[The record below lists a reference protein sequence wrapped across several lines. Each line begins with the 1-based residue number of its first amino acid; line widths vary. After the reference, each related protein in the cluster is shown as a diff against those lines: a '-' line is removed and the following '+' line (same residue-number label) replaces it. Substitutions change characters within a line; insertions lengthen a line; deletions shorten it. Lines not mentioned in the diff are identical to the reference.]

1 MTKARFTNRYQ
12 SQCIMNR
19 RIVTVSMA
27 LQPSVRM
34 TDRESPNAPCI
45 PSDVLTLIDEST
57 IERVVHEF
65 YHRVRR
71 DSVLGE
77 IFNARI
83 ADWEFHLQRMCEFW
97 SSVALGSGRYH
108 GRPLSKH
115 LTLPI
120 SAPHFDRWLE
130 LFASTVQEI
139 CSPAVAELL
148 AQRARLIARS
158 LEGGIASA
166 HGVVL
171 ARDERFTPSRDSAL
185 KQRGEHP

>member
-1 MTKARFTNRYQ
+1 
-12 SQCIMNR
+12 
-19 RIVTVSMA
+19 MA
-27 LQPSVRM
+27 LQPSVHM
-34 TDRESPNAPCI
+34 TDRESPNV
-45 PSDVLTLIDEST
+45 PSVPSEVLSLIEEAT

-65 YHRVRR
+65 YRRVRR

-83 ADWEFHLQRMCEFW
+83 ADWEFHVQRMCEFW
-97 SSVALGSGRYH
+97 STVALGSGRYH
-108 GRPLSKH
+108 GRPFSKH
-115 LTLPI
+115 LTLPV

-139 CSPAVAELL
+139 CTPAAAELL

-158 LEGGIASA
+158 LEGGIASV

-171 ARDERFTPSRDSAL
+171 AREERFTPSRDSTL
-185 KQRGEHP
+185 QLRREHP

>member
-1 MTKARFTNRYQ
+1 
-12 SQCIMNR
+12 
-19 RIVTVSMA
+19 
-27 LQPSVRM
+27 M
-34 TDRESPNAPCI
+34 TDRESPNAPFV
-45 PSDVLTLIDEST
+45 PSDVHTLEEST
-57 IERVVHEF
+57 IEGVVHEF

-83 ADWEFHLQRMCEFW
+83 ADWDLHLQRMCEFW
-97 SSVALGSGRYH
+97 SSIALGSGRYH

-115 LTLPI
+115 LTLPV

-130 LFASTVQEI
+130 LFASTVHEI
-139 CSPAVAELL
+139 CTPAAAELL

-166 HGVVL
+166 QGVVL
-171 ARDERFTPSRDSAL
+171 ARGERFAPSRNSKL
-185 KQRGEHP
+185 QQRGEHL

>member
-83 ADWEFHLQRMCEFW
+83 A
-97 SSVALGSGRYH
+97 GRYH

-185 KQRGEHP
+185 QQRGEHP

>member
-1 MTKARFTNRYQ
+1 MTKARITNRNQ
-12 SQCIMNR
+12 TQCITNR
-19 RIVTVSMA
+19 RIATASVA
-27 LQPSVRM
+27 PQPSVRM
-34 TDRESPNAPCI
+34 TDRESPKAPFV
-45 PSDVLTLIDEST
+45 PSDVHTIDEST
-57 IERVVHEF
+57 IEGVVHEF

-83 ADWEFHLQRMCEFW
+83 ADWDLHLQRMCEFW
-97 SSVALGSGRYH
+97 SSIALGSGRYH

-115 LTLPI
+115 LTLPV

-130 LFASTVQEI
+130 LFTSTVREI
-139 CSPAVAELL
+139 CTPAAAELL

-171 ARDERFTPSRDSAL
+171 ARDERFTASRDSTL
-185 KQRGEHP
+185 QQSGEHP

>member
-1 MTKARFTNRYQ
+1 MTKARFTNRDQ
-12 SQCIMNR
+12 SQCITNR
-19 RIVTVSMA
+19 RIVTASMA
-27 LQPSVRM
+27 HQPSVRM
-34 TDRESPNAPCI
+34 TDRESPNAPSV
-45 PSDVLTLIDEST
+45 PSDVLTLDELT
-57 IERVVHEF
+57 IEGVVHEF

-83 ADWEFHLQRMCEFW
+83 ADWESHLQRMCDFW
-97 SSVALGSGRYH
+97 SSIALGSGRYH

-115 LTLPI
+115 LTLPV

-139 CSPAVAELL
+139 CSPAVAKLL

-158 LEGGIASA
+158 LEGGIASV

-185 KQRGEHP
+185 QQRGEHP

>member
-1 MTKARFTNRYQ
+1 MTKARFTNRYH
-12 SQCIMNR
+12 SQCITNR
-19 RIVTVSMA
+19 MIVAASMA

-34 TDRESPNAPCI
+34 TDREYPNAPSV
-45 PSDVLTLIDEST
+45 PSDVLSLIDEAT
-57 IERVVHEF
+57 IERLVREF

-83 ADWEFHLQRMCEFW
+83 ADWEFHLHRMCEFW
-97 SSVALGSGRYH
+97 WSVALGSGRYP
-108 GRPLSKH
+108 GRPPEQASDAAV
-115 LTLPI
+115 

-139 CSPAVAELL
+139 CTPAAAELL

-171 ARDERFTPSRDSAL
+171 ARDERFTPSRDSTL
-185 KQRGEHP
+185 QQRREHP

>member
-1 MTKARFTNRYQ
+1 MTKARFTNRNQ
-12 SQCIMNR
+12 TQCITNR
-19 RIVTVSMA
+19 RIATASVA
-27 LQPSVRM
+27 PQPSVRM
-34 TDRESPNAPCI
+34 TDRESPNAPFV
-45 PSDVLTLIDEST
+45 PSDVHTLEEST
-57 IERVVHEF
+57 IEGVVHEF

-83 ADWEFHLQRMCEFW
+83 ADWDLHLQRMCEFW
-97 SSVALGSGRYH
+97 SSIALGSGRYH

-115 LTLPI
+115 LTLPV

-130 LFASTVQEI
+130 LFASTVHEI
-139 CSPAVAELL
+139 CTPAAAELL

-171 ARDERFTPSRDSAL
+171 ARGKRFAPSRNSKL
-185 KQRGEHP
+185 QQRGEHL

>member
-1 MTKARFTNRYQ
+1 MHHEPKDRNGLNGSSTIRAYDRSRIPKCPFC
-12 SQCIMNR
+12 SER
-19 RIVTVSMA
+19 RPHA
-27 LQPSVRM
+27 
-34 TDRESPNAPCI
+34 
-45 PSDVLTLIDEST
+45 IDEST

-97 SSVALGSGRYH
+97 SSIALGSGRYH

-115 LTLPI
+115 LTLPV

-139 CSPAVAELL
+139 CTPAAAELL

-171 ARDERFTPSRDSAL
+171 ARDERFAPSRDSTL
-185 KQRGEHP
+185 QQRGEHP